1 MNPLNITKKF
11 QIKYNNKIIRSEKM
25 DYEKLCDRV
34 LKIDPCI
41 RFTGVLDS
49 KGDLVIEKNRDD
61 AKLLNSDEA
70 KMSIHYTFER
80 WTRLQNL
87 SYRFGKEKSSITE
100 YEKVTLIS
108 LHLNEN
114 LFLLSTDPGVDY
126 MNIISKTNSIITEF
140 QN

>member
-1 MNPLNITKKF
+1 
-11 QIKYNNKIIRSEKM
+11 M

-34 LKIDPCI
+34 LKIDAGI

-61 AKLLNSDEA
+61 AKLLNSEEA

-108 LHLNEN
+108 LHLNGN
-114 LFLLSTDPGVDY
+114 LFLLSIDPEVDY

>member
-1 MNPLNITKKF
+1 ML
-11 QIKYNNKIIRSEKM
+11 
-25 DYEKLCDRV
+25 KLDSR
-34 LKIDPCI
+34 I

-61 AKLLNSDEA
+61 GKLLNPNEV

-80 WTRLQNL
+80 WMHLQNL
-87 SYRFGKEKSSITE
+87 AYKLGKEKSSITE

-108 LHLNEN
+108 LQLNEN
-114 LFLLSTDPGVDY
+114 LFLLSTEPGADYVD
-126 MNIISKTNSIITEF
+126 IISKINSIISDF

>member
-1 MNPLNITKKF
+1 
-11 QIKYNNKIIRSEKM
+11 M
-25 DYEKLCDRV
+25 DYEKLCDKV
-34 LKIDPCI
+34 LKMDPFI

-49 KGDLVIEKNRDD
+49 KGDLIVEKNRDD
-61 AKLLNSDEA
+61 AQLLNPNEV

-87 SYRFGKEKSSITE
+87 SYKFGKEKSSITE

-108 LHLNEN
+108 LHFNGN
-114 LFLLSTDPGVDY
+114 LFLLSTDPGADY
-126 MNIISKTNSIITEF
+126 MNIISKTNSIIIDL

>member
-1 MNPLNITKKF
+1 MKHQKKF
-11 QIKYNNKIIRSEKM
+11 QIKHNNKIRDSEKM
-25 DYEKLCDRV
+25 DYEKLCDKV
-34 LKIDPCI
+34 LKMDSHI

-87 SYRFGKEKSSITE
+87 SYKFGKEKSSITE

-108 LHLNEN
+108 LHLNGN
-114 LFLLSTDPGVDY
+114 LFLLSIDPKVDY
-126 MNIISKTNSIITEF
+126 MDIISKTNSIITEF

>member
-1 MNPLNITKKF
+1 
-11 QIKYNNKIIRSEKM
+11 M
-25 DYEKLCDRV
+25 DYEKLCNRV
-34 LKIDPCI
+34 LKIDAGI

-61 AKLLNSDEA
+61 AKLLNSEEA

-108 LHLNEN
+108 LHLNGN
-114 LFLLSTDPGVDY
+114 LFLLSTDPGADY

>member
-1 MNPLNITKKF
+1 MKHQKKF
-11 QIKYNNKIIRSEKM
+11 QIKHNNKIRDSEKM
-25 DYEKLCDRV
+25 DYEKLCDKV
-34 LKIDPCI
+34 LKMDSHI

-87 SYRFGKEKSSITE
+87 SYKFGKEKSSITE
-100 YEKVTLIS
+100 YEKITLIS
-108 LHLNEN
+108 LHLNGN
-114 LFLLSTDPGVDY
+114 LFLLSIDPKVDY
-126 MNIISKTNSIITEF
+126 MDIISKTNSIITEF

>member
-1 MNPLNITKKF
+1 
-11 QIKYNNKIIRSEKM
+11 M
-25 DYEKLCDRV
+25 DYEKLCNDV
-34 LKIDPCI
+34 LKIDSHI

-61 AKLLNSDEA
+61 VKLLTPDEV

-87 SYRFGKEKSSITE
+87 SYKLGKEKSSVTE
-100 YEKVTLIS
+100 YDKVTLIS
-108 LHLNEN
+108 LHLNGN
-114 LFLLSTDPGVDY
+114 LFLLSTEPGADY
-126 MNIISKTNSIITEF
+126 MNIISKANSMIREF